1 MIILYTYNFLM
12 WLFLIGLISEGN
24 APWRG
29 QKEPRTSLKI
39 LPAQVALYIHISV
52 FFMCKC
58 VCAKPASTDP
68 FFVKPVFLS
77 PKRHHADWI
86 VQDCII
92 MHAAE
97 KTRP

>member
-39 LPAQVALYIHISV
+39 LPAQVALYIYIYL
-52 FFMCKC
+52 FLCFLC
-58 VCAKPASTDP
+58 VNACVHKPASTEP
-68 FFVKPVFLS
+68 FFVKPVFFE
-77 PKRHHADWI
+77 P
-86 VQDCII
+86 
-92 MHAAE
+92 
-97 KTRP
+97 